1 MKDLAS
7 ARRLAETM
15 VRIGKLANRQTMAV
29 ISDMSQPLGEAIG
42 NSLEIVEAIETL
54 QGNGPE
60 DLVEMCYVLG
70 SQMVVLAKAETL
82 DEARALLEEALT
94 SGRALAKFKE
104 MIENQGGDSSVVDQP
119 EKLLTATYQFDLPAK
134 ETGVVQKSL
143 P

>member
-1 MKDLAS
+1 MLCLRK
-7 ARRLAETM
+7 
-15 VRIGKLANRQTMAV
+15 
-29 ISDMSQPLGEAIG
+29 SDGRFSQ
-42 NSLEIVEAIETL
+42 
-54 QGNGPE
+54 
-60 DLVEMCYVLG
+60 
-70 SQMVVLAKAETL
+70 KAETL

-143 P
+143 PMKLALPQCCWALVGLRKKIRLILQLA